1 MRISQVIGPRTSE
14 VVTAPDPVPGDHQVL
29 VEVVASGVC
38 TSDLTPWRTGRGGG
52 VRDGESL
59 RLGHEITGRIL
70 AAGRLARGWSEGD
83 LVTGLG
89 SPGFASH
96 AVLEAAHILPV
107 PDGIDPALAIGEP
120 VADLAEALSRTGMG
134 AGDRVAVVGLGFMG
148 LGLVQLALDRAPG
161 LLIGV
166 DPLPDAR
173 QRALDLG
180 ADLVFAPDEVP
191 AEFGGPA
198 GGGAGRAGGGD
209 SADGG
214 GGDSSGGSGGEGG
227 GDSGGDGGE
236 LSGAR
241 DLRPDIVLEATG
253 VTPGLA
259 MAGALVRPFGTLCVV
274 GYHHTGDA
282 PMDMGLWYKA
292 VTIVNGFCPDKTRLM
307 RAMRDALDLI
317 AAHRFSYAP
326 LITHRFGLDEVDRA
340 YQLMD
345 SRAEGFVKAVLI
357 P

>member
-1 MRISQVIGPRTSE
+1 M
-14 VVTAPDPVPGDHQVL
+14 PDLVPGDHQVL

-38 TSDLTPWRTGRGGG
+38 TSDLTPWRTGRLGSASGAEP
-52 VRDGESL
+52 V
-59 RLGHEITGRIL
+59 RLGHEITGRVI

-107 PDGIDPALAIGEP
+107 PAGIDPALALGEP
-120 VADLAEALSRTGMG
+120 VADLAEALSRTGMR

-148 LGLVQLALDRAPG
+148 LGLVQLARDRAPG

-166 DPLPDAR
+166 DPLPAAR
-173 QRALDLG
+173 RRALELG

-198 GGGAGRAGGGD
+198 GD
-209 SADGG
+209 
-214 GGDSSGGSGGEGG
+214 GSGGE
-227 GDSGGDGGE
+227 
-236 LSGAR
+236 LSRAWDQRAG
-241 DLRPDIVLEATG
+241 IVLEATG
-253 VTPGLA
+253 VTPGLTT
-259 MAGALVRPFGTLCVV
+259 AGALVRPFGTLCVV

-292 VTIVNGFCPDKTRLM
+292 ATIVNGFCPDKTRLM

-340 YQLMD
+340 YELMD